1 MIDPGLAPG
10 FWCNRVAVAVN
21 FGRSAAAHGEV
32 PLTQSPTPAHVAI
45 IMDGNGRWAKLRGR
59 PRTFGHAEGVEAL
72 RRTVEAAGDLGVRY
86 LTVFGFSTE
95 NWRRPAEEVNALF
108 DLLRL
113 YVARDLD
120 KLVKEGVRVRV
131 IGERQGLQNDI
142 AGIIEDAESRTAR
155 NDKLTL
161 TIAFNY
167 GGQNEIARAARKLVE
182 EALSGRLAPA
192 DIDPARFETYLDTA
206 DLPAPDLVI
215 RTSGESRLSNF
226 MLWQSAYAELV
237 FLDVLWPDFDQAAL
251 EAAIAQYA
259 GRERRYGGCGG

>member
-1 MIDPGLAPG
+1 MTA
-10 FWCNRVAVAVN
+10 
-21 FGRSAAAHGEV
+21 S
-32 PLTQSPTPAHVAI
+32 TPAPAPRHVAI
-45 IMDGNGRWAKLRGR
+45 IMDGNGRWAKQRGR

-131 IGERQGLQNDI
+131 IGERRGLQQDI

-155 NDKLTL
+155 NDKLNL

-167 GGQNEIARAARKLVE
+167 GGQDEIARVAR
-182 EALSGRLAPA
+182 RLAEETLAGSVAPK
-192 DIDPARFETYLDTA
+192 DIDPEMFETRLDTA
-206 DLPAPDLVI
+206 DLPPPDLLV

-237 FLDVLWPDFDQAAL
+237 FLDVLWPDFDRPAL
-251 EAAIAQYA
+251 EEAIAIYA
-259 GRERRYGGCGG
+259 RRQRRYGGSGA